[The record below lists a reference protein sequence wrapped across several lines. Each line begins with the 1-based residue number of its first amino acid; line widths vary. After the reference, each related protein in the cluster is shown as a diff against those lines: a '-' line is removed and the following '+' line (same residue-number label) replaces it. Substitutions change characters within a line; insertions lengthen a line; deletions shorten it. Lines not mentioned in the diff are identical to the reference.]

1 MKVIKDNATAYSTL
15 YETLE
20 SEAHERVNETGLR
33 FINTS
38 AISNK
43 SRFEKFFISLSNIN
57 TQIQNL
63 NDIQLIIN
71 LFVKNLRALF
81 TVEEAHLFLFND
93 SKYELLPVTKRC
105 DRGIRLTVE
114 TALRNGIFSWV
125 FENKKAVILPNLGK
139 NTKNAPRLNYLVIPI
154 IERKNKKGVIVIQ
167 TPISELK
174 DDSFEMKALNLITG
188 LIYPKIAIILNQEKT
203 DEAVKESL
211 TYKSKLSNDSKL
223 AAVGELTNGI
233 IEDIIKPT
241 QVIISC
247 SDYLKNE
254 DTNVD
259 KEVLQTINNQVKKI
273 ETVITRLT
281 KFASINSNSTIT
293 TPCNL
298 NNEVSNYVDLLMSSL
313 KNDNYECILDL
324 GENIPPILS
333 NSNLLNQIFSNLF
346 SVVKSGFTETGGI
359 LIQTRYQSGMVLVN
373 LFTTDVLGKLSAKK
387 KDSFDLSFSMMQNL
401 MKKHEGSVIYNSGAE
416 NGTSI
421 SLQFPFKRKI
431 NKWKIS

>member
-1 MKVIKDNATAYSTL
+1 MKVIKDNAMAYSTL

-20 SEAHERVNETGLR
+20 SEAHERGNETGLR

-43 SRFEKFFISLSNIN
+43 NRFEKFFTSLSNVN

-71 LFVKNLRALF
+71 LFVKNLRTLF

-93 SKYELLPVTKRC
+93 SKYELLPVTERC
-105 DRGIRLTVE
+105 ERGIRLTVE
-114 TALRNGIFSWV
+114 VALRNGILSWV
-125 FENKKAVILPNLGK
+125 FENKKAVILPNLNK

-154 IERKNKKGVIVIQ
+154 IERKTKKGVIVIQ
-167 TPISELK
+167 TPLSELK
-174 DDSFEMKALNLITG
+174 DDSFEMKALNLLTG
-188 LIYPKIAIILNQEKT
+188 LIYPKISTIINQEKF
-203 DEAVKESL
+203 DETVKESL

-233 IEDIIKPT
+233 IEDILKPT

-254 DTNVD
+254 ESNVD

-273 ETVITRLT
+273 ETVISRLT
-281 KFASINSNSTIT
+281 KFASISSNSTIT
-293 TPCNL
+293 TPCNI
-298 NNEVSNYVDLLMSSL
+298 NSEVSNYVDLLMSSI
-313 KNDNYECILDL
+313 KNENYECILDL

-346 SVVKSGFTETGGI
+346 SIVKSGFTETGGI
-359 LIQTRYQSGMVLVN
+359 LIQTRYQSGMVLIN

-387 KDSFDLSFSMMQNL
+387 KDSFDLTFSMMQNL
-401 MKKHEGSVIYNSGAE
+401 MKKHEGKVIYNSGAE

-421 SLQFPFKRKI
+421 SLQFPFKRKL
-431 NKWKIS
+431 KK